1 LVCIKIFENIG
12 LINNINNN
20 MVFFN
25 GCTCGP
31 GGIPCG
37 YCDGSCCS

>member
-1 LVCIKIFENIG
+1 
-12 LINNINNN
+12 